1 MKKTTMKLD
10 RKAVMQEAN
19 ALVRNANLTRSA
31 AVRQGWKLA
40 RLAAIFA
47 AGLAASITFLK
58 KDGTIR
64 AANALP
70 AKTGECLLT
79 GTGKRTTPKANML
92 FVDADIC
99 EFRSFVKANLLT
111 VA

>member
-1 MKKTTMKLD
+1 MKKTKMKLD
-10 RKAVMQEAN
+10 RKVVMQEAN
-19 ALVRNANLTRSA
+19 ALVRTTHLTRSA

-47 AGLAASITFLK
+47 AGLAASITFIK

-79 GTGKRTTPKANML
+79 GTGKRTPKANML